1 MKRFAIVL
9 AALAMMMS
17 TAAFAEDGAALY
29 NSKCAMC
36 HGADGAG
43 KMAPKIKGST
53 KVTDVLTK
61 GGLKGKHAG
70 LTATS
75 RCPRVPAF
83 PLVRTTRGRASAQ
96 QVCALGHRG
105 TR

>member
-70 LTATS
+70 PYAGLSADQIAAIA
-75 RCPRVPAF
+75 AF
-83 PLVRTTRGRASAQ
+83 LK
-96 QVCALGHRG
+96 
-105 TR
+105 